1 MYEVYFT
8 KKSEKQLNKIAK
20 LNRKNLLVKIAKL
33 TFPFPINFDIDSMSG
48 VDDFYRLRS
57 GNIRIIIEVDQ
68 KKKEIWIRK
77 IKYRGEIY
85 KH

>member
-8 KKSEKQLNKIAK
+8 KRSKKELNKIAK
-20 LNRKNLLVKIAKL
+20 LDRKNLLIKIAKL
-33 TFPFPINFDIDSMSG
+33 TFPFPINFDIDRISG

-57 GNIRIIIEVDQ
+57 GNIRMIIEVDQ
-68 KKKEIWIRK
+68 KKKQIWIRK
-77 IKYRGEIY
+77 IKYRGSIY